1 MVDNSQENRMC
12 SAYDCNFHYFSIP
25 ASAGEEALVR
35 RGAQPLDQRERSEK
49 PDADEILT
57 AALTPFVHTK
67 TEPCER
73 KASRTR
79 AGRIAAKLRPD
90 SVTAKAFYFFFNHTW
105 IGKQK
110 KAVTTRKA

>member
-12 SAYDCNFHYFSIP
+12 SAYDCNFHSFSIP
-25 ASAGEEALVR
+25 ASAGEEAL
-35 RGAQPLDQRERSEK
+35 DCKERSEK

-73 KASRTR
+73 IAS
-79 AGRIAAKLRPD
+79 I
-90 SVTAKAFYFFFNHTW
+90 
-105 IGKQK
+105 QE
-110 KAVTTRKA
+110 